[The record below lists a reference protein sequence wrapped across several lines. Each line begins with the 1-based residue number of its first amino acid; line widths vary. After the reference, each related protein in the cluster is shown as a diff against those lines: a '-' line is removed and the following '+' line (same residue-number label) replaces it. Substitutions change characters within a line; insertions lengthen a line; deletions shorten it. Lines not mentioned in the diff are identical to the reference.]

1 MPPENLNCRPTSV
14 QELQIQWQA
23 PPEEGRNGD
32 LQGFKVL
39 FQPAEEWYGKSA
51 TPVQLL
57 KKQKSE
63 ITA

>member
-1 MPPENLNCRPTSV
+1 MPPEKLNCRPTST

-39 FQPAEEWYGKSA
+39 FRPVEEWFGERTRALQY
-51 TPVQLL
+51 
-57 KKQKSE
+57 
-63 ITA
+63 